1 MDDHDQFHID
11 WRSACMRYY
20 WRQIV
25 AQGYH
30 EIDEVRRVNRSGITG
45 NTIIPEQPLIVENTV
60 GPVIQHPFFA
70 DADYPQSEELD
81 LLQNST
87 YE

>member
-1 MDDHDQFHID
+1 
-11 WRSACMRYY
+11 MRYY

-60 GPVIQHPFFA
+60 GPVIQHPLSPIGGVGSSAEFN
-70 DADYPQSEELD
+70 L
-81 LLQNST
+81 
-87 YE
+87 